1 MAPADKEAISP
12 STYAPGERIGNVSR
26 EVALVLA
33 SFMDFDDVCLPE
45 CNVYNVGFKFQC
57 ILVNDSNHKAQG
69 FDVNIVVLSINS
81 DLFTD
86 EMMYLLSSKGLDPHR
101 IV

>member
-1 MAPADKEAISP
+1 MAPADKEAIPP
-12 STYAPGERIGNVSR
+12 STYAPGERIGNVIR

-33 SFMDFDDVCLPE
+33 SFIDFDDACLPE
-45 CNVYNVGFKFQC
+45 CNVYDVGFKFQC
-57 ILVNDSNHKAQG
+57 ILVNNSNHRAQG
-69 FDVNIVVLSINS
+69 FDVNIVIHSINS

>member
-1 MAPADKEAISP
+1 M
-12 STYAPGERIGNVSR
+12 
-26 EVALVLA
+26 LA
-33 SFMDFDDVCLPE
+33 SFMDFDDACLPE
-45 CNVYNVGFKFQC
+45 YNVYNVGFKFQC

>member
-1 MAPADKEAISP
+1 M
-12 STYAPGERIGNVSR
+12 
-26 EVALVLA
+26 LA
-33 SFMDFDDVCLPE
+33 TFMNFDDASLPE

-57 ILVNDSNHKAQG
+57 ILVNDSNHRAEG

-86 EMMYLLSSKGLDPHR
+86 KIMYLLNSKGLHPHR
-101 IV
+101 IL